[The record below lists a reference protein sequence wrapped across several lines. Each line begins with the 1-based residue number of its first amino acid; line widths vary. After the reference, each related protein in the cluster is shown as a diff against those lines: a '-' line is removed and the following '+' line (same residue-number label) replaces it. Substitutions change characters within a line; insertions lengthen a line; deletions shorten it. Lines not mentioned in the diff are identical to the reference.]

1 MTQTILDALVILGA
15 ATVASIITGAH
26 ERIRAPV
33 VVAEVALG
41 ILIGP
46 QVLHLASVGPGV
58 TLFSNFGLAFLF
70 FFAGYEID
78 VQRIAGRP
86 LRLAGLTWAVSVVLA
101 LAVAGLLQAVHVT
114 GAFQYVGLAMATTAM
129 GTLIPVLRDAGEF
142 DTPFG
147 TYLLAVGAVGEF
159 GPIVLAALFL
169 NEDRRT
175 IVSALILNAFVLVV
189 LAGVLLVRHWR
200 PQVIARLVRET
211 MHSSAQ
217 LAVRL
222 SLLALLAFS
231 VLAQVAGFDFYLG
244 AFAAGLIVAQAVH
257 AAGDPPESEHL
268 STKYAGIGFGLFI
281 PVFFIVTGMNFDLR
295 GLLANPTELALVP
308 LFLALFFVVRGVPS
322 VALYRRALEP
332 RRRGALAFFAATE
345 LPLVVAI
352 TEQGVQAHKLSAGT
366 SAAMVGAAMLSVLVF
381 PLVFL
386 RLRGQRQSSSAGDRA

>member
-1 MTQTILDALVILGA
+1 MTQSIVNALVILGA
-15 ATVASIITGAH
+15 ATVASIITRAH
-26 ERIRAPV
+26 HRIRAPV

-46 QVLHLASVGPGV
+46 QVLHLAYVDSGV
-58 TLFSNFGLAFLF
+58 TLFSNFGLEFLF

-86 LRLAGLTWAVSVVLA
+86 LGFAGLAWAVSVVLA
-101 LAVAGLLQAVHVT
+101 LGTAGLLQAVQVA

-142 DTPFG
+142 DTRFG
-147 TYLLAVGAVGEF
+147 TYLLATGAVGVF
-159 GPIVLAALFL
+159 GPIVLSALFL

-175 IVSALILNAFVLVV
+175 IVSALILNVLVLVV
-189 LAGVLLVRHWR
+189 LAGVLLVRRWQPR
-200 PQVIARLVRET
+200 VLVRLVRET

-222 SLLALLAFS
+222 SLLGLLGFS
-231 VLAQVAGFDFYLG
+231 ALAQFFGFDLILG
-244 AFAAGLIVAQAVH
+244 AFAAGLIVAQAVR
-257 AAGDPPESEHL
+257 AAGDPPEAEHL
-268 STKYAGIGFGLFI
+268 STKYMGIGFGLFI

-295 GLLANPTELALVP
+295 GLLANPGELALVP
-308 LFLALFFVVRGVPS
+308 LFLGLFFVVRGLPS
-322 VALYRRALEP
+322 LVIYRRALEP
-332 RRRGALAFFAATE
+332 RRRWSLAFFAATE
-345 LPLVVAI
+345 GLGLVVAI
-352 TEQGVQAHKLSAGT
+352 TGKGVQAHKISAET

-386 RLRGQRQSSSAGDRA
+386 RLREQGASSRVRS